1 MLTFLE
7 LDPDITLFITDSP
20 SQTRQNKTTSIC
32 NGCGGKKKE
41 RVRCPRNQFMFRGTR
56 YDPKELFA
64 FKI

>member
-32 NGCGGKKKE
+32 NGCGGKKK
-41 RVRCPRNQFMFRGTR
+41 RKSKMSKKSVHVQRH
-56 YDPKELFA
+56 
-64 FKI
+64 

>member
-32 NGCGGKKKE
+32 NGCGGKKKK
-41 RVRCPRNQFMFRGTR
+41 
-56 YDPKELFA
+56 KE
-64 FKI
+64 